1 MLRNIHIKHILEL
14 FYQPITKVDMN
25 TEMQKY
31 YFLIRNSFSTFV
43 KFFPS
48 DTSTSEGILLKY
60 RTPTFAISVRERERV
75 W

>member
-1 MLRNIHIKHILEL
+1 MLRNIYIKHSLEL
-14 FYQPITKVDMN
+14 LYQPITKVDMN

-31 YFLIRNSFSTFV
+31 YFSIRNSLSTFV

-48 DTSTSEGILLKY
+48 DTSTSEVILKY
-60 RTPTFAISVRERERV
+60 RTPTFAISVRERV